1 MMEEIKTNRIE
12 VSIKNKYL
20 LTIRKEDTYFGLE
33 SKYMCRMAEAD
44 EDWFTI
50 MIGNKYM
57 IVRSILEKYFKEATS
72 NINCTTRLDDFDNIE
87 WTEFV

>member
-1 MMEEIKTNRIE
+1 MEETRCNRIE
-12 VSIKNKYL
+12 VLIKDKYL
-20 LTIRKEDTYFGLE
+20 LTIRKADTYFCLE

-44 EDWFTI
+44 EDWVTI

-57 IVRSILEKYFKEATS
+57 IVRSILEKYFKGATS